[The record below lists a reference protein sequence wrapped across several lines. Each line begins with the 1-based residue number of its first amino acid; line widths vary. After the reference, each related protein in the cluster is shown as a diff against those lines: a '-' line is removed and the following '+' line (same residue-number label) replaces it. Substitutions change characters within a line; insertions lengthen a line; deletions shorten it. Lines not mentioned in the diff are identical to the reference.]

1 MENTKVFA
9 DGFIFKR
16 NETAPE
22 FVIGGISV
30 KVDEATK
37 FLSLN
42 AKNGWVNLDVK
53 QSKAGKYYMEL
64 NTFEPKASSGNAP
77 AVTKKENF
85 KVAAGDGLPF

>member
-37 FLSLN
+37 FLASN

-64 NTFEPKASSGNAP
+64 NTFEPKTSSGNAP
-77 AVTKKENF
+77 AVAKKENF

>member
-1 MENTKVFA
+1 MENDKVFA

-16 NETAPE
+16 NENAQE

-37 FLSLN
+37 SLASN
-42 AKNGWVNLDVK
+42 ANNGWVNLDVK
-53 QSKAGKYYMEL
+53 QSKSGKYYMEL
-64 NTFEPKASSGNAP
+64 NTFKPKANGGNAP
-77 AVTKKENF
+77 AVAKKDNF

>member
-37 FLSLN
+37 FLSVN

-53 QSKAGKYYMEL
+53 QSKGGKYYMEL
-64 NTFEPKASSGNAP
+64 NTFEPKSSGGNSP
-77 AVTKKENF
+77 AVAEKENF